1 MCGDE
6 NEYLYHNIHCGEP
19 QHCAEDKA
27 VQVFVFDFRNR
38 HTFLY
43 IYVIAG
49 YMIDMTVSP
58 SLSAGYFT

>member
-49 YMIDMTVSP
+49 YMT
-58 SLSAGYFT
+58 